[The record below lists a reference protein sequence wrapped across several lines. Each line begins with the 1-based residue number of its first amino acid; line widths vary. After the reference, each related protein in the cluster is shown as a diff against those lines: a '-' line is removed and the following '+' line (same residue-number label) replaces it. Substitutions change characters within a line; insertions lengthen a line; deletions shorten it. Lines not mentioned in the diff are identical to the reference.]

1 MRKVLF
7 SLFFWNLLGNQ
18 DERTLWFCSNQK
30 QMGILSWE
38 SFRLAWV
45 VVVCPRVHHAAQLS
59 LASPV
64 LSVCVQKGL
73 SQAVRFGASLRSPAK
88 ARGCPGFGENRAELW
103 QPSTFLLLLA
113 ACFAGCSLPA
123 YPVLQ
128 HEPRDVISAISCKTK
143 QLALSASVRR
153 CGKSAGGLSW
163 SYHQSSLVKIQPT
176 KFA

>member
-1 MRKVLF
+1 M
-7 SLFFWNLLGNQ
+7 
-18 DERTLWFCSNQK
+18 
-30 QMGILSWE
+30 
-38 SFRLAWV
+38 
-45 VVVCPRVHHAAQLS
+45 VVVCLHVHNAVQLS

-64 LSVCVQKGL
+64 LSVCVQEGQ
-73 SQAVRFGASLRSPAK
+73 SQAVHFGASLRNPAK

-103 QPSTFLLLLA
+103 QPSTFLFLPA
-113 ACFAGCSLPA
+113 ACIADCSLPA

-128 HEPRDVISAISCKTK
+128 HEPSDVISAISCKTK
-143 QLALSASVRR
+143 QLALSASVQR